1 MSTTNDILYTQYPL
15 NPHLTLKNRIVM
27 APMTRN
33 MAKDDLS
40 PTEDMAQYYARRS
53 GAGLIVTEG
62 TIIREDARGYSHVPG
77 IFTEAHIAGW
87 RKVTE
92 KVHENGGHLF
102 VQLWHVGRV
111 SHPDFL
117 GGALPVAPSA
127 TEMSGQLN
135 RARHLSFGKSRA
147 LEVTEIQGLVA
158 SFAQAAKNAMLAGF
172 DGIELHGANG
182 YLIDQFLHF
191 HTNQRQDLY
200 GGTAENNARFPLEI
214 VHACGEAI
222 GFENVAIRLSPGAYL
237 HQIKGY
243 PEDALTFQYLL
254 SELSNKKIAYVH
266 TGSFNDKEV
275 FPELKQTSMTAFL
288 RQHFKGTVIGC
299 GSYTFD
305 EARDAIAHGKFDLVA
320 IGRPFIANADLVEK
334 VREDIPLTPYDD
346 HMLEVLY

>member
-1 MSTTNDILYTQYPL
+1 MQKTHDILFTQYPL
-15 NPHLTLKNRIVM
+15 NTHLILKNRIIM

-33 MAKDDLS
+33 MAQDDLS

-53 GAGLIVTEG
+53 SAGLIITEG
-62 TIIREDARGYSHVPG
+62 TIIRNDARGYSHVPG
-77 IFTEAHIAGW
+77 IFTETQIASW
-87 RKVTE
+87 HKVTA
-92 KVHENGGHLF
+92 KVHENGGAIF

-117 GGALPVAPSA
+117 DGNLPVAPSA

-147 LEVTEIQGLVA
+147 LEINEIQGLVA
-158 SFAQAAKNAMLAGF
+158 SFAQAAKNAMQAGF
-172 DGIELHGANG
+172 NGIELHGANG
-182 YLIDQFLHF
+182 YLIDQFLHY

-200 GGTAENNARFPLEI
+200 GGSAENNARFALE
-214 VHACGEAI
+214 VVTACGEAI

-254 SELSNKKIAYVH
+254 SELSKNKIAYVH
-266 TGSFNDKEV
+266 TGSFNDKEL
-275 FPELKQTSMTAFL
+275 FPELQQTSMTAFL
-288 RQHFKGTVIGC
+288 RQHFTGTVIGC

-305 EARDAIAHGKFDLVA
+305 EARVAITAGKFDLIA
-320 IGRPFIANADLVEK
+320 IGRPFLANPDLVDK
-334 VREDIPLTPYDD
+334 VRANIPLIPYDD